1 MDGNLLWQECTFKD
15 TLYNNISKCVGF
27 LLFFFFFKVQSAT
40 SCHSCACA
48 NSNSWDK
55 ADEDDIK
62 LVNIPVTTPENL
74 YLMGKS

>member
-1 MDGNLLWQECTFKD
+1 M
-15 TLYNNISKCVGF
+15 YGF
-27 LLFFFFFKVQSAT
+27 FVCFFKVQSAT

>member
-1 MDGNLLWQECTFKD
+1 MLWQECHSED
-15 TLYNNISKCVGF
+15 TLFNNT
-27 LLFFFFFKVQSAT
+27 LFFKVQSAT

>member
-1 MDGNLLWQECTFKD
+1 MLWQECSFKD
-15 TLYNNISKCVGF
+15 ILWNIISNF
-27 LLFFFFFKVQSAT
+27 LFKVQSAT
-40 SCHSCACA
+40 SCHSCACG

-74 YLMGKS
+74 YLMGKL

>member
-1 MDGNLLWQECTFKD
+1 MGVLYSGRNVVLRIFCVT
-15 TLYNNISKCVGF
+15 TLQN
-27 LLFFFFFKVQSAT
+27 FFFKVQSAT

-74 YLMGKS
+74 YLMGKL

>member
-1 MDGNLLWQECTFKD
+1 MFWQECHSED
-15 TLYNNISKCVGF
+15 TLFNNA
-27 LLFFFFFKVQSAT
+27 LFFEVQSAT